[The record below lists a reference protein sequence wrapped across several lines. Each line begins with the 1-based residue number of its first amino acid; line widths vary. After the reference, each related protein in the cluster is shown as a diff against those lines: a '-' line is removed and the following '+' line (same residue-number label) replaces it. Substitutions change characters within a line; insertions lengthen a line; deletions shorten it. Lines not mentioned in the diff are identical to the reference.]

1 MPHVARSLADDQ
13 TQPVTSEHSNRKHQ
27 PRGRPTRIG
36 LIINPIAGMGG
47 SVGLHGT
54 DGDASLKA
62 QRMGAQPIAV
72 KRAKRTLDLLASL
85 GSDLEMWAA
94 SGTMGEELARQAGL
108 DPKPVHVGSSPTN
121 SEDTILAARE
131 MAVGN
136 IDLILFAGGDGTAS
150 DIVSTVYDEVPILGI
165 PTGVKMHSAVFA
177 TTPESAGD
185 IAIRFVQNPSAV
197 PLHQR
202 EVVDPDLDSTGI
214 NQLAFATVP
223 FSSRSLQSTKA
234 ASSVGN
240 DLALDKLCAGLA
252 EDLEKDRLFILGP
265 GTSTNRILVH
275 LDLEA
280 PLIGVKVLRNRTLHS
295 TDATEAEILEVLDE
309 HVPATI
315 ILGVIGGQGFL
326 LGRGNQQISPEVIDR
341 VGEHNVLIIASEDK
355 ISSLDPAVLRV
366 DTGHEHPASAMT
378 GYRRVHTQPGRSVV
392 MKVIS

>member
-1 MPHVARSLADDQ
+1 
-13 TQPVTSEHSNRKHQ
+13 
-27 PRGRPTRIG
+27 
-36 LIINPIAGMGG
+36 MGG

-62 QRMGAQPIAV
+62 QRMGAQPVAA

-94 SGTMGEELARQAGL
+94 SGKMGEDLARQAGL
-108 DPKPVHVGSSPTN
+108 EPKPVHVGNSPTN

-150 DIVSTVYDEVPILGI
+150 DIVSTVDDEVPILGI

-177 TTPESAGD
+177 TTPEAAGD
-185 IAIRFVQNPSAV
+185 ITIRFVQNPSAV

-223 FSSRSLQSTKA
+223 FSSRSLQSMKA
-234 ASSVGN
+234 VSSVGT
-240 DLALDKLCAGLA
+240 DLGLDKLCAGLA
-252 EDLEKDRLFILGP
+252 ENLEKDRLFILGP
-265 GTSTNRILVH
+265 GTSTNRILDH
-275 LDLEA
+275 LGLEA

-295 TDATEAEILEVLDE
+295 TDATEAEILGVLDE

-366 DTGHEHPASAMT
+366 DAGHEGPASTMT
-378 GYRRVHTQPGRSVV
+378 GYRRVHTRPGRSVV
-392 MKVIS
+392 MKVII